1 MLLSFD
7 FSLGQEDTMIFPV
20 EHKNKKRLLVDEW
33 CRQMTTT
40 VHRCGPVMFSGHI
53 IAHVLSCCSEN
64 YCMKCALIFL
74 ALVWLTE
81 GHAACG
87 CNDDNG
93 EPKLHNVSM
102 ATVDHVWVHYYGTNK
117 RIVWRH
123 WVWCS
128 LVMMGWFSFSFLF
141 FPSWLLWI
149 SEQILSK

>member
-1 MLLSFD
+1 M
-7 FSLGQEDTMIFPV
+7 
-20 EHKNKKRLLVDEW
+20 DEW

-102 ATVDHVWVHYYGTNK
+102 ATVDHVGVHYYGTNK

-141 FPSWLLWI
+141 FPSDCFEYLNK
-149 SEQILSK
+149 SCQNNTHGPSLSGRYLNVSRCLTTRV